1 METVT
6 TDKDPV
12 IAISSGRGAQ
22 AKTQK
27 IKVASFVE
35 VTGWRAVG
43 AKLFDY
49 NKSVSMD
56 WDVKKKKDNQP
67 ELF

>member
-1 METVT
+1 VT
-6 TDKDPV
+6 SEPDPV
-12 IAISSGRGAQ
+12 ILITSGRGAQ

-27 IKVASFVE
+27 IKLANFVE
-35 VTGWRAVG
+35 LMGWRAVG

-56 WDVKKKKDNQP
+56 WEIKKNKKGDNQP